1 METSNAQ
8 SMALN
13 AEAVINRYD
22 AIDNLKEAEIA
33 LYRGI
38 VFKII
43 TEDHSESESEAAG
56 LLASKHGFDLEAD
69 LRALRHN
76 QKQIERFLGTFDR
89 SEWETIA
96 AKASKAAEKGNEK
109 LRALEA
115 KQAEDLRQARIK
127 NHDLHQQARMIAGTK
142 LNDGR
147 VRAEHPHL
155 FDQGEQV

>member
-22 AIDNLKEAEIA
+22 AIDNLRQAEIA
-33 LYRGI
+33 LYRDL
-38 VFKII
+38 VFKVIA
-43 TEDHSESESEAAG
+43 EDHSEAESEAAG
-56 LLASKHGFDLEAD
+56 LLASKHGFNLEAD

-76 QKQIERFLGTFDR
+76 QKQIEQYLGTFDR
-89 SEWETIA
+89 SEWDQLA
-96 AKASKAAEKGNEK
+96 ARASKAAEKGNEK
-109 LRALEA
+109 LRAFEA

-127 NHDLHQQARMIAGTK
+127 NHDLHQQARMIAGVK
-142 LNDGR
+142 LNDRR
-147 VRAEHPHL
+147 VQAEHPHL

>member
-1 METSNAQ
+1 METTNAQ

-13 AEAVINRYD
+13 AEAVIKRYD

-43 TEDHSESESEAAG
+43 TEDHSDTDSEAAT

-89 SEWETIA
+89 SEWESIS

-109 LRALEA
+109 LRAFEA

-127 NHDLHQQARMIAGTK
+127 NHELHQKARMIAGTK
-142 LNDGR
+142 LNDR
-147 VRAEHPHL
+147 NVRKDHPHL